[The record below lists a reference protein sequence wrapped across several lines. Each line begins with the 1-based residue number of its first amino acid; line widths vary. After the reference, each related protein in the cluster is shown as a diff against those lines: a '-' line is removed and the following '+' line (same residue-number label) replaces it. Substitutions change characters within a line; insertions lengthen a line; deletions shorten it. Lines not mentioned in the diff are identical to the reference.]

1 MIDPPRYKLVSDN
14 IATLAT
20 EDYFIQSDFY
30 NSSVLLGKMISTI
43 DMIASDPGF
52 YRQYTIFLDIID
64 DSSMPRNMK
73 DTIDSTG
80 VDGKIYSTTY
90 ILDAV
95 SALQTHIIT
104 YYGPVNDFLSNNS
117 IKVKQT
123 FANLSYYIGVYILPS
138 NIES

>member
-14 IATLAT
+14 LSVLAT

-30 NSSVLLGKMISTI
+30 NSSVLLNNMIQVI

-52 YRQYTIFLDIID
+52 YNQYTVFLDIID
-64 DSSMPRNMK
+64 DSSLPRNMK

-90 ILDAV
+90 LLQTVA
-95 SALQTHIIT
+95 ALQQHIIVN
-104 YYGPVNDFLSNNS
+104 YGPVNNYLLNNS

-123 FANLSYYIGVYILPS
+123 FANFSYSVGVPIDSS